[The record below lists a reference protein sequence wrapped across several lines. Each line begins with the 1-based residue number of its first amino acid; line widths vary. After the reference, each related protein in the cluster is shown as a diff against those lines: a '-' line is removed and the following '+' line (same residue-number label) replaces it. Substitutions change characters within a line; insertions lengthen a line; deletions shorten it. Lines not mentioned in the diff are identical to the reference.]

1 MYLCFMIFITG
12 GTGLVGSHILLK
24 LSQDNIPFKSL
35 KREESSLQICKEV
48 FTHYN
53 SSELFDSINWVNGDI
68 NDIPSL
74 EEGMQTCDKL
84 IHAAA
89 IVSFK
94 KEDSELLQK
103 VNVEGTENVMN
114 VALSSSIK
122 KVAYISS
129 IATLGRTSTSDIVN
143 EDCMFQLSDKESNYA
158 VSKYHAEQEVW
169 RSSQEGLDV
178 VILNPSVILG
188 PGDFTKGSSQI
199 FQKIYDG
206 LKYYTNGS
214 TGYVDVTDV
223 AECAITL
230 LQSDIKNERF
240 IINGENLKYRE
251 VFDMIA
257 IEFKKKKATIK
268 VTPFLKETAW
278 RMELI
283 RSFITGKIPLITKE
297 TVNTA
302 MKNSSYST
310 KKIENAIS
318 FKFVPI
324 KESVKRYCE
333 WFSKNIK
340 SV

>member
-1 MYLCFMIFITG
+1 MIFVTG

-24 LSQDNIPFKSL
+24 LSQRNILFKAL
-35 KREESSLQICKEV
+35 KRKNSSLDICKDV
-48 FTHYN
+48 FRYYN
-53 SSELFDSINWVNGDI
+53 AESQFNQIKWVDGDV

-74 EEGMQTCDKL
+74 DEGMKGCTKV

-89 IVSFK
+89 IVSFHNDDREIMCK
-94 KEDSELLQK
+94 I
-103 VNVEGTENVMN
+103 NVDGTINIVN
-114 VALSSSIK
+114 VALGLGINK
-122 KVAYISS
+122 LAYISS
-129 IATLGRTSTSDIVN
+129 IAALGRNTTSDIID
-143 EDCMFQLSDKESNYA
+143 EDCKFKISKEESVYSL
-158 VSKYHAEQEVW
+158 SKYYSEQEVW

-188 PGDFTKGSSQI
+188 PGDWTKGSSQI
-199 FQKIYDG
+199 FQKIYEG

-214 TGYVDVTDV
+214 TGYVDVMDV

-240 IINGENLKYRE
+240 IISGENLKFRR

-257 IEFKKKKATIK
+257 EKYNKKKATVE
-268 VTPFLKETAW
+268 VTPFLKEVSW
-278 RMELI
+278 RIDLF
-283 RSFITGKIPLITKE
+283 RSFITGRRPLITKE

-302 MKNSSYST
+302 MRNSSYST

-324 KESVKRYCE
+324 KESVKKYCE
-333 WFSKNIK
+333 WFYERNK

>member
-1 MYLCFMIFITG
+1 MIFVTG

-24 LSQDNIPFKSL
+24 LSQRNILFKAL
-35 KREESSLQICKEV
+35 KRENSSLNICKEV
-48 FTHYN
+48 FTYYN
-53 SSELFDSINWVNGDI
+53 AESKFNQIKWVDGDI

-74 EEGMQTCDKL
+74 EEGMKDCSQV
-84 IHAAA
+84 IHTAA
-89 IVSFK
+89 IVSFHNNDDEEIMLK
-94 KEDSELLQK
+94 I
-103 VNVEGTENVMN
+103 NIEGTINIVN
-114 VALSSSIK
+114 VALGLEINK
-122 KVAYISS
+122 LAYISS
-129 IATLGRTSTSDIVN
+129 IAALGRNTTSDIID
-143 EDCMFQLSDKESNYA
+143 EDCMFRINEKESSYSL
-158 VSKYHAEQEVW
+158 SKYYSEQEVW
-169 RSSQEGLDV
+169 RASQEGLDV

-188 PGDFTKGSSQI
+188 PGDWNKGSSQI
-199 FQKIYDG
+199 FQKIYEG

-214 TGYVDVTDV
+214 TGYVDVMDV
-223 AECAITL
+223 AECSIKL
-230 LQSDIKNERF
+230 LLSDIKNERF

-257 IEFKKKKATIK
+257 IEFKKKKAAIK

-283 RSFITGKIPLITKE
+283 RSFITGKRPLITKE

-302 MKNSSYST
+302 MRDSSYST

-324 KESVKRYCE
+324 KESVKRYCK

>member
-1 MYLCFMIFITG
+1 MIFITG

-48 FTHYN
+48 FAHYN

-74 EEGMQTCDKL
+74 EEGMQTCDQL

-114 VALSSSIK
+114 VAISSSIK

-129 IATLGRTSTSDIVN
+129 IATLGRTSTAHIVN
-143 EDCMFQLSDKESNYA
+143 EDYMFQLSDKESNYA
-158 VSKYHAEQEVW
+158 VSKYHAEQVVW

-188 PGDFTKGSSQI
+188 PGDWTKGSSQI
-199 FQKIYDG
+199 FEKIYKR
-206 LKYYTNGS
+206 LKFYTIGS
-214 TGYVDVTDV
+214 TGYVDVIDV
-223 AECAITL
+223 ANCAVKL
-230 LQSDIKNERF
+230 LNSDIINERF
-240 IINGENLKYRE
+240 IINGENLKYKQL
-251 VFDMIA
+251 FDWISDG
-257 IEFKKKKATIK
+257 FNVKKPTIL
-268 VTPFLKETAW
+268 VTPFLKEIAW
-278 RMELI
+278 RVEWLK
-283 RSFITGKIPLITKE
+283 SLITGKSALITKE
-297 TVNTA
+297 TADFA
-302 MKNSSYST
+302 MRDSYYST
-310 KKIENAIS
+310 SKIEDAIS
-318 FKFVPI
+318 YKFTPI
-324 KESVKRYCE
+324 KESIKKYCE
-333 WFSKNIK
+333 WFLSRI
-340 SV
+340 

>member
-1 MYLCFMIFITG
+1 MIFVTG

-24 LSQDNIPFKSL
+24 LSQRNISFRAL
-35 KREESSLQICKEV
+35 KRENSSLDVCKDV
-48 FTHYN
+48 FTYYN
-53 SSELFDSINWVNGDI
+53 AESQFNQIKWVDGDV

-74 EEGMQTCDKL
+74 EEGMKDCTKV

-89 IVSFK
+89 IVSFHNDDDEMMYK
-94 KEDSELLQK
+94 I
-103 VNVEGTENVMN
+103 NVEGTINIVNVS
-114 VALSSSIK
+114 LGLGIEK
-122 KVAYISS
+122 LAYISS
-129 IATLGRTSTSDIVN
+129 IAALGRNTTSDIIDEN
-143 EDCMFQLSDKESNYA
+143 CKFKISKEESSYSL
-158 VSKYHAEQEVW
+158 SKYYSEQEVW
-169 RSSQEGLDV
+169 RASQEGLDV

-188 PGDFTKGSSQI
+188 PGDWNKGSSQI
-199 FQKIYDG
+199 FQKIYEG

-223 AECAITL
+223 AECSIKL
-230 LQSDIKNERF
+230 LLSDIKNERF

-257 IEFKKKKATIK
+257 IEFKKKKAAIK

-283 RSFITGKIPLITKE
+283 RSFITGKRPLITKE

-324 KESVKRYCE
+324 KESVKRYCK

>member
-1 MYLCFMIFITG
+1 MIFITG

-53 SSELFDSINWVNGDI
+53 SSELFDAINWVNGDI

-129 IATLGRTSTSDIVN
+129 IATLGRTSTTDIVN
-143 EDCMFQLSDKESNYA
+143 EDCMFQLSDKESDYA
-158 VSKYHAEQEVW
+158 ISKYHAEQEVW

-188 PGDFTKGSSQI
+188 PGDWTKGSSQI
-199 FQKIYDG
+199 FEKIYKK
-206 LKYYTNGS
+206 LKFYTPGS
-214 TGYVDVTDV
+214 TGYVDVIDV
-223 AECAITL
+223 ANCAVKL
-230 LQSDIKNERF
+230 LNSDIINERF
-240 IINGENLKYRE
+240 IINGENLKYKQL
-251 VFDMIA
+251 FDWISDG
-257 IEFKKKKATIK
+257 FNVKKPTIL
-268 VTPFLKETAW
+268 VTPFLKEIAW
-278 RMELI
+278 RVEWLK
-283 RSFITGKIPLITKE
+283 SLITGKSALITKE
-297 TVNTA
+297 TADFA
-302 MKNSSYST
+302 MRDSYYST
-310 KKIENAIS
+310 SKIEDSIAY
-318 FKFVPI
+318 KFTPI
-324 KESVKRYCE
+324 KKSIKKYCV
-333 WFSKNIK
+333 WFLSR
-340 SV
+340 V